1 MAVKESDSAVARSYM
16 VCLDDFE
23 RYAEKTLDSAT
34 LGYFQGG
41 ADDEVTLKDNAAA
54 FRRYRPMLY
63 RLTQLCYR

>member
-54 FRRYRPMLY
+54 FRR
-63 RLTQLCYR
+63 